1 MFKRLIA
8 LILVAA
14 LLATG
19 CAGPKPTPVPP
30 TAAPT
35 QPPAATAAPA
45 ATATPAATDTPAP
58 TPEPTS
64 PYAVTSPRS
73 VEITALWFGTD
84 DKGAPTGGT
93 SKVTISVAPNSGNQ
107 FRVGFFEGEVGGSG
121 PMWRASGWVATIMA
135 ALLTGFDPG
144 KTQVSFD
151 VGGRIDGPSAGGLM
165 TIGVLA
171 ALRGETLREDAAMT
185 GTINPDGTIGPVG
198 GIPYKL
204 EGAAKAGK
212 KLVLIPIGRV
222 EKGEDLIAKGQSL
235 GLDVREVADIYTAYE
250 ALTGKPL
257 PRPTVSSTRPQISG
271 PIYDRMAA
279 KGKEWLARYQ
289 QSLAD
294 YDALP
299 DDLKLAELEEFV
311 ATANEAANRSER
323 QLGQGLVGGAY
334 AQAFQAALWATL
346 AAHTGRSLEIY
357 VNQGIDGVSKQ
368 LSSSAAF
375 ETKVSAIAD
384 RLKAEKPTT
393 VAGAETLTSA
403 YSVLI
408 GALGLA
414 ATGGNWVQAAVD
426 AETEEEAVTAIVVA
440 SLFTKMA
447 DLLVEQSK
455 DLLDV
460 AGQLGGAPLPADAPI
475 ANVADFFTRAS
486 EANLALFDTV
496 VLEPVGQQNGLSLAA
511 VQHNFAAADFTYAM
525 TRSSLEVMPKVLEQ
539 YFGGGEAS
547 AYAKLGGALA
557 AYSSSTGLIAKY
569 YSLDAAL
576 DEGLNV
582 VEFGRERALM
592 DTLDLAD
599 EQARGSI
606 ALLVANGVDPSLSVI
621 NYESARLSREG
632 GTDEKM
638 EALTG
643 FWDVYIHTRALAY
656 LGGFAGK

>member
-1 MFKRLIA
+1 MFKRLVA
-8 LILVAA
+8 LLLVAA

-19 CAGPKPTPVPP
+19 CAGPKATPVPPTPVPP
-30 TAAPT
+30 TAVPATPAV
-35 QPPAATAAPA
+35 PAAA
-45 ATATPAATDTPAP
+45 PAATDTPAP

-64 PYAVTSPRS
+64 PYAVASPRS
-73 VEITALWFGTD
+73 VDVTALWYGSD
-84 DKGAPTGGT
+84 DKGEPTGGT
-93 SKVTISVAPNSGNQ
+93 SKVTISVAPNPSAQ

-144 KTQVSFD
+144 QTQVSFD

-171 ALRGETLREDAAMT
+171 ALRGDTLRDDAAMT

-198 GIPYKL
+198 GIYYKL
-204 EGAAKAGK
+204 EGASKAGK
-212 KLVLIPIGRV
+212 KLVLIPVGRM
-222 EKGEDLIAKGQSL
+222 EKGQDLIARGQSL
-235 GLDVREVADIYTAYE
+235 GVEVREVADIYAAYE

-257 PRPTVSSTRPQISG
+257 PKPAASATRPQISG

-279 KGKEWLARYQ
+279 KGKEWLSRYQ
-289 QSLAD
+289 QSLAE
-294 YDALP
+294 YAALP
-299 DDLKLAELEEFV
+299 DELKLDELEEFLD
-311 ATANEAANRSER
+311 TADRAADRSER
-323 QLGQGLVGGAY
+323 QIAQGLAGGAY

-357 VNQGIDGVSKQ
+357 VNQGLEGVIKQ
-368 LSSSAAF
+368 LGASAAF
-375 ETKVSAIAD
+375 DTKVSALAD

-393 VAGAETLTSA
+393 VAGAETLTNA

-408 GALGLA
+408 QALGLS
-414 ATGGNWVQAAVD
+414 ATGANWVEAARNG
-426 AETEEEAVTAIVVA
+426 ETEEEVVTAIVVA
-440 SLFTKMA
+440 SLFVKMA
-447 DLLVEQSK
+447 DLLVEQAK
-455 DLLDV
+455 DVLDV
-460 AGQLGGAPLPADAPI
+460 GGQLGGAPLPADAPI
-475 ANVADFFTRAS
+475 AAVADFFARAS

-496 VLEPVGQQNGLSLAA
+496 VLEPVAQQNGMALA
-511 VQHNFAAADFTYAM
+511 VMQNRFAAADFTYAM
-525 TRSSLEVMPKVLEQ
+525 TVSSLQVMPRVLEK

-569 YSLDAAL
+569 YSLDATL
-576 DEGLNV
+576 DGDLNV
-582 VEFGRERALM
+582 LAFGRERALM

-606 ALLVANGVDPSLSVI
+606 AYLVANGVDASMSI
-621 NYESARLSREG
+621 ISYENARLAREG
-632 GTDEKM
+632 TTDEKM